1 MNSYF
6 KGEMDAPDV
15 SVSVLTLPDM
25 RPDMGAMC
33 SVVPPLDLPYPLDLP
48 SPPVHRT
55 W

>member
-1 MNSYF
+1 
-6 KGEMDAPDV
+6 MDTPNV

-25 RPDMGAMC
+25 QPDMGAMC
-33 SVVPPLDLPYPLDLP
+33 SVVPPLDLP